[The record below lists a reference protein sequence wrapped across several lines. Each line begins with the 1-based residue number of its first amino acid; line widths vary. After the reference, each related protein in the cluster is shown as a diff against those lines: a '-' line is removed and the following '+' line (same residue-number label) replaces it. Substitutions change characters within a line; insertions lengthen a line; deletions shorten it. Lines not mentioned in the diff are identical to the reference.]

1 MTARETAVAA
11 FFEQV
16 WLSLTADWRPAVE
29 IAILAVV
36 IYLVFRF
43 LRSTRGAAALRG
55 AFFAILAVLAVLF
68 LVAQA
73 AGLARVVWV
82 VERLVVMAGIGMLV
96 VFQPEIRRGLVRL
109 GGSPFVNLFV
119 RRRPK
124 IVGEVVEAAAAM
136 SKKKLGGLVAFERDA
151 SLWDY
156 IKGGV
161 RMEARVS
168 TELLTSLFMKGSPM
182 ADGAA
187 IIRDGKVA
195 AAGCLLPPTDNPE
208 VAKEL
213 GMRHRAAIGLTEGT
227 DAVVVVVSADEGAI
241 SAAVRGELMQGLSVE
256 DLRGMLAKLCSETV
270 TEEPDRGD
278 EE

>member
-1 MTARETAVAA
+1 MAE

-16 WLSLTADWRPAVE
+16 WRSLTADWRPAVE

-43 LRSTRGAAALRG
+43 LRSTRGAAVLRG
-55 AFFAILAVLAVLF
+55 AFFAILAVLAALF

-124 IVGEVVEAAAAM
+124 VVGEVVEAAAAM
-136 SKKKLGGLVAFERDA
+136 SKRKLGALVAFERDA
-151 SLWDY
+151 SLWDF

-161 RMEARVS
+161 RMEAHVS
-168 TELLTSLFMKGSPM
+168 TELLTSLFVTGSPM

-187 IIRDGKVA
+187 VIRGGRVA

-256 DLRGMLAKLCSETV
+256 DLRGILTKLCSETV
-270 TEEPDRGD
+270 TAETERSD